1 MTEKVKIWTFP
12 REGRVPDLA
21 EMLQATS
28 LTELFAASERKQEQA
43 FQAQLEAR
51 DVAVERAQ
59 GVATDLA
66 AKGID
71 VELERFLRPTLAE
84 RLSEKWYDFLDWW
97 EGRRD
102 PAPDDTPPPED
113 AMFVYDVT
121 LAITDTVRE
130 IPVEYDEIFAEV
142 DAMVAALSRQI
153 TAQRGRAPV
162 TFDVPEPVIDALEEE
177 DAWSEEATLAFE
189 LDCAVAYWPAA
200 GQPALMLSVVQ
211 EDTDHRVE
219 VKLLAHGG
227 MAHRRMMAMAEE
239 MGIKVN

>member
-1 MTEKVKIWTFP
+1 MTEKVEIWTFP

-21 EMLQATS
+21 DMLQATS
-28 LTELFAASERKQEQA
+28 LAEFFAASERKQQQA
-43 FQAQLEAR
+43 LQAQIEAS
-51 DVAVERAQ
+51 DAALERARE
-59 GVATDLA
+59 VAKDLK

-71 VELERFLRPTLAE
+71 FDPERLLRPTLAE
-84 RLSEKWYDFLDWW
+84 RVSEKWYDLLDWW

-102 PAPDDTPPPED
+102 PVPDDTPPPDD

-121 LAITDTVRE
+121 LAMTDLPGEV
-130 IPVEYDEIFAEV
+130 PFEYEETHAEV
-142 DAMVAALSRQI
+142 DAMVEALSRQI

-189 LDCAVAYWPAA
+189 LDCAVAYWPATE
-200 GQPALMLSVVQ
+200 QPALMLSVVQ
-211 EDTDHRVE
+211 EDTDHRIE

-227 MAHRRMMAMAEE
+227 VAHKRMMAMAEE